1 MKTNKKMEHILK
13 RKQLYMMLIPFLLY
27 YIFFLYRPL
36 IGLQIAF
43 KDYSLFKGMAESEW
57 IGFDHF
63 IEFFS
68 GPYFF
73 RLLKNTFLINL
84 YGLVI
89 GFPIPIILALML
101 NELKNLKLKK
111 FVQTATYLPHFISA
125 VVVAGIVTNLL
136 APGSGLFNVIIEKL
150 GGEKIYFLTK
160 PEYFRGIFTGMNI
173 WKSSGYGAIVYLA
186 ALSGVDVNLYEA
198 ARIDGAS
205 KWKQLINVTI
215 PAIMPTIII
224 MLILRLGAML
234 SVGFES
240 IILLYQPSTY
250 KTADVISSYV
260 YRVGLTDSRYD
271 FATAIGI
278 FNSIVS
284 LILIWLSNMFSRRF
298 SETSLW

>member
-1 MKTNKKMEHILK
+1 MKTNKKLEHILK
-13 RKQLYMMLIPFLLY
+13 RKQLYIMLIPFLLY

-84 YGLVI
+84 YGLII

-101 NELKNLKLKK
+101 NELKNLRLKK

-160 PEYFRGIFTGMNI
+160 PEYFRSIFTGMNI
-173 WKSSGYGAIVYLA
+173 WKSSGYGAIVYMA

-278 FNSIVS
+278 FNSLVS
-284 LILIWLSNMFSRRF
+284 LVLIWLSNMFSRRF